1 MPLVAR
7 APSNFFPETG
17 VSLFPRTDDPSTIP
31 PPNFPI
37 FYFVKSRGSV
47 KKKEK
52 NYSYLSILLFSRIL
66 IDLCQERKKANNIP
80 LFFIEIVFDRLKD
93 RRRDFFYFHASSM
106 RLLPLVIMGRGESKP
121 PRRRYDCLTFRQL
134 PHVSRQDVSV
144 SVCHCAARVTSVR
157 PVHLDSVR
165 AASFTKTGAM

>member
-1 MPLVAR
+1 M
-7 APSNFFPETG
+7 
-17 VSLFPRTDDPSTIP
+17 SLFPRTDDPSTIP

-37 FYFVKSRGSV
+37 FYFVKSRESE
-47 KKKEK
+47 KKKRK
-52 NYSYLSILLFSRIL
+52 KLFLSQYSSLRIL

-93 RRRDFFYFHASSM
+93 RRGDFFYFHASSM

>member
-37 FYFVKSRGSV
+37 FYFVKFRGSE

-52 NYSYLSILLFSRIL
+52 NYDSYLNILLFSRIL

-80 LFFIEIVFDRLKD
+80 LLFIEIVFDRLKD
-93 RRRDFFYFHASSM
+93 RRGDFFLLPCVFHASSSLGDNGTRRIEATAETI
-106 RLLPLVIMGRGESKP
+106 RLS
-121 PRRRYDCLTFRQL
+121 
-134 PHVSRQDVSV
+134 HVSTV
-144 SVCHCAARVTSVR
+144 AAREQTRRVR
-157 PVHLDSVR
+157 FSMPLRSTCNVCTPGS
-165 AASFTKTGAM
+165 S